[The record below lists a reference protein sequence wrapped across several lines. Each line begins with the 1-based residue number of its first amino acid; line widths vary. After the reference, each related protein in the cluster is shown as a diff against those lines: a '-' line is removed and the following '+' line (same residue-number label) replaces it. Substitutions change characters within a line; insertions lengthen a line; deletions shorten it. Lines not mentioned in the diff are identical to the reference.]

1 LLSIRYAVPVAYK
14 NQILSVVA
22 TKRVSRRMDVRCTK
36 RLNTK
41 TALKHA
47 ATDAKMLIGESAVTA
62 APFLER
68 VRDDHPNPFGG
79 PSKATG

>member
-1 LLSIRYAVPVAYK
+1 
-14 NQILSVVA
+14 
-22 TKRVSRRMDVRCTK
+22 MDVRCTK

-62 APFLER
+62 APFFER
-68 VRDDHPNPFGG
+68 VRDDHPNPWG
-79 PSKATG
+79 PQQGNRVILWGKA

>member
-1 LLSIRYAVPVAYK
+1 
-14 NQILSVVA
+14 
-22 TKRVSRRMDVRCTK
+22 MDVRCTK